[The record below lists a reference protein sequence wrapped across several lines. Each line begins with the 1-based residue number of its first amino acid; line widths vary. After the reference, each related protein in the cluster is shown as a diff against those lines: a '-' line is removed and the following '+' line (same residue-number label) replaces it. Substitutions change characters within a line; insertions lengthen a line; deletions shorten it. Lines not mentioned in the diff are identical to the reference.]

1 MMVRL
6 ASFPPE
12 AAFLSSRKAPLHGF
26 SSRGIV
32 VRVAGGGG
40 SSGGIVV
47 LVARRGG
54 SALCWWQ
61 RGCIFRPCCVVAFCR
76 CCRVS
81 PPAYIIVVFSFLPRV
96 VLSLLCSSW
105 FLVASWFSL
114 PCGVFGGVLKC
125 LRLAFG
131 SAACRLVFGSATYV
145 HL

>member
-12 AAFLSSRKAPLHGF
+12 AAFLSSRKATLHGF

-76 CCRVS
+76 CCRFS
-81 PPAYIIVVFSFLPRV
+81 PSAYLIVVFSFLPRV

-131 SAACRLVFGSATYV
+131 SAACRLAFGSATYV

>member
-1 MMVRL
+1 MVVRL
-6 ASFPPE
+6 ASFHPV
-12 AAFLSSRKAPLHGF
+12 AAFLSSRKATLQGF
-26 SSRGIV
+26 LSRSIV

-40 SSGGIVV
+40 ISGGIVV
-47 LVARRGG
+47 LVAHSGE
-54 SALCWWQ
+54 SSLCWWH
-61 RGCIFRPCCVVAFCR
+61 RGCVFRRCSVVAFCR
-76 CCRVS
+76 CCRYS
-81 PPAYIIVVFSFLPRV
+81 PPAYSIVVFSFLPRV

-131 SAACRLVFGSATYV
+131 SAACRLAFGSANYV